1 MDKRIRPY
9 KNRKNAIKRER
20 AIMITSAVAVMAALT
35 MTGVYM
41 KEKNAQ
47 EKQDE
52 FSIDLAQMENNV
64 ENQYTKLVDELVP
77 PVDVADK
84 GDTVKESKTKIPKI
98 EDAPMVDGEL
108 DYMPREDSIVDFDVA
123 EVDSG
128 LVEIPGLTDIVEEPV
143 IEEAPEV
150 LPQTFVFTEEEG
162 LIAPVA
168 NEVLMHFNMDNTVYF
183 ATLDQYKYNPA
194 VIYKAEVGNQ
204 VVSCADGVV
213 VNMYQN
219 EELGQVVVLDLGNGY
234 QATYGQLKDVNV
246 VIGSTVTA
254 GQPIANV
261 ADPTIYYSVE
271 GANVYFSL
279 TKDGVA
285 VNPEEMM

>member
-64 ENQYTKLVDELVP
+64 GEQYAKLVDELVP

-84 GDTVKESKTKIPKI
+84 GDTVKESETKIPKI

-108 DYMPREDSIVDFDVA
+108 DYMPREDSIVGFDVT

-285 VNPEEMM
+285 VNPEELM

>member
-1 MDKRIRPY
+1 MDKQIRPY
-9 KNRKNAIKRER
+9 KNRKASIKRER
-20 AIMITSAVAVMAALT
+20 AIMVTSAAAVMAALT
-35 MTGVYM
+35 LTGVYM

-64 ENQYTKLVDELVP
+64 EDRYAKLVDELVP
-77 PVDVADK
+77 PVEVADK
-84 GDTVKESKTKIPKI
+84 GNTGTEIKVNIPKI
-98 EDAPMVDGEL
+98 EEAPMVDGEL
-108 DYMPREDSIVDFDVA
+108 DYMPREDSIIDFDVA

-128 LVEIPGLTDIVEEPV
+128 MVEIPGLTDIVEEPI
-143 IEEAPEV
+143 IEEAPQV
-150 LPQTFVFTEEEG
+150 VPQAFTFTEEEG
-162 LIAPVA
+162 LIAPIG
-168 NEVLMHFNMDNTVYF
+168 NEVLMHFNMDNTIYF

-204 VVSCADGVV
+204 VISCADGIVID
-213 VNMYQN
+213 MYHN

-254 GQPIANV
+254 GQTIANV
-261 ADPTIYYSVE
+261 AEPTIYYSVE
-271 GANVYFSL
+271 GANLYFGL

-285 VNPEEMM
+285 VNPEELM

>member
-1 MDKRIRPY
+1 
-9 KNRKNAIKRER
+9 
-20 AIMITSAVAVMAALT
+20 MAALT

-52 FSIDLAQMENNV
+52 YSIDLAQMENNV
-64 ENQYTKLVDELVP
+64 GNQYAKLVDELVP
-77 PVDVADK
+77 SVDVADK
-84 GDTVKESKTKIPKI
+84 GDTVNEREMDIPKI
-98 EDAPMVDGEL
+98 EDAPMADGEL
-108 DYMPREDSIVDFDVA
+108 DYMPREDSIVDFELA

-128 LVEIPGLTDIVEEPV
+128 MVEIPGLTDIAEEPV

-162 LIAPVA
+162 LIAPVT

-234 QATYGQLKDVNV
+234 QATYGQLKDVSV

-261 ADPTIYYSVE
+261 AEPTIYYSVE

>member
-1 MDKRIRPY
+1 MDKQIRPY

-52 FSIDLAQMENNV
+52 YSIDLAQMENNV
-64 ENQYTKLVDELVP
+64 GNQYAKLVDELVP

-84 GDTVKESKTKIPKI
+84 GDTVNEREMDIPKI
-98 EDAPMVDGEL
+98 EDAPMADGEL
-108 DYMPREDSIVDFDVA
+108 DYMPREDSIVDFELA

-128 LVEIPGLTDIVEEPV
+128 MVEIPGLTDIAEEPV

-162 LIAPVA
+162 LIAPVT

-234 QATYGQLKDVNV
+234 QATYGQLKDVSV

-261 ADPTIYYSVE
+261 AAPTIYYSVE

-279 TKDGVA
+279 TQDGVA

>member
-1 MDKRIRPY
+1 MDKQIRPY
-9 KNRKNAIKRER
+9 KNRKNAIKREK
-20 AIMITSAVAVMAALT
+20 AIMITSAVAVLAALT

-41 KEKNAQ
+41 KEKNAR

-64 ENQYTKLVDELVP
+64 EEQYAKLVDELVP

-84 GDTVKESKTKIPKI
+84 SDLVEKMETKIPKI

-128 LVEIPGLTDIVEEPV
+128 MVEIPGLTDIAEEPI
-143 IEEAPEV
+143 IEESQQVESQV
-150 LPQTFVFTEEEG
+150 FSFTEEEG
-162 LIAPVA
+162 LIAPVT
-168 NEVLMHFNMDNTVYF
+168 NEVLMPFNMDNTVYF

-194 VIYKAEVGNQ
+194 VIYKAEVGNP

-246 VIGSTVTA
+246 AIGSTVTA

-261 ADPTIYYSVE
+261 AEPTIYYSVE

-285 VNPEEMM
+285 VNPEELM

>member
-9 KNRKNAIKRER
+9 RNKKAAIKREKV
-20 AIMITSAVAVMAALT
+20 IMMTSAVGVMAALT
-35 MTGVYM
+35 MTGIYM

-47 EKQDE
+47 DKQDE
-52 FSIDLAQMENNV
+52 YSIDLSQMENNV
-64 ENQYTKLVDELVP
+64 DNQYAKLLDELVQP
-77 PVDVADK
+77 LEVADNSEME
-84 GDTVKESKTKIPKI
+84 KEPVTDIPKI
-98 EDAPMVDGEL
+98 VEEPYIDGEL
-108 DYMPREDSIVDFDVA
+108 DYMPGKDSIIDFDVA

-128 LVEIPGLTDIVEEPV
+128 RVEIPGLTDIVEEPV
-143 IEEAPEV
+143 IEET
-150 LPQTFVFTEEEG
+150 PQVVPQVFTFTEEEG

-168 NEVLMHFNMDNTVYF
+168 NEILMHFNMDNTVYF

-213 VNMYQN
+213 VNVYQN

-254 GQPIANV
+254 GQLIANV

-285 VNPEEMM
+285 INPEELM

>member
-64 ENQYTKLVDELVP
+64 ENQYAKLVDELVP

-84 GDTVKESKTKIPKI
+84 GDTVKESETKIPKI

-246 VIGSTVTA
+246 VIGATVTA

>member
-64 ENQYTKLVDELVP
+64 ENQYAKLVDELVP

-84 GDTVKESKTKIPKI
+84 GDTVKESETKIPKI

-150 LPQTFVFTEEEG
+150 LPQTFAFTEEEG
-162 LIAPVA
+162 LIAPVT

-204 VVSCADGVV
+204 VVTCADGIVV
-213 VNMYQN
+213 DMYQN

>member
-64 ENQYTKLVDELVP
+64 ENQYAKLVDELVP

-84 GDTVKESKTKIPKI
+84 GDTVKESKTKIPEI

-150 LPQTFVFTEEEG
+150 LPQTFAFTEEEG
-162 LIAPVA
+162 LIAPVT

-204 VVSCADGVV
+204 VVTCADGIVV
-213 VNMYQN
+213 DMYQN

-246 VIGSTVTA
+246 VIGATVTA

>member
-64 ENQYTKLVDELVP
+64 GEQYAKLVDELVP

-84 GDTVKESKTKIPKI
+84 GDTVKESETKIPKI

-108 DYMPREDSIVDFDVA
+108 DYMPREDSIVGFDVT

-150 LPQTFVFTEEEG
+150 LPQTFAFTEEEG

-204 VVSCADGVV
+204 VVTCADGIVV
-213 VNMYQN
+213 DMYQN

-246 VIGSTVTA
+246 VIGATVTA

-285 VNPEEMM
+285 VNPEELM

>member
-41 KEKNAQ
+41 KKKNAQ

-64 ENQYTKLVDELVP
+64 ENQYAKLVDELVP

-84 GDTVKESKTKIPKI
+84 GDTVKESETKIPKI

-150 LPQTFVFTEEEG
+150 LPQTFAFTEEEG
-162 LIAPVA
+162 LIAPVT

-204 VVSCADGVV
+204 VVTCADGIVV
-213 VNMYQN
+213 DMYQN

>member
-64 ENQYTKLVDELVP
+64 ENQYAKLVDELVP

-84 GDTVKESKTKIPKI
+84 GDTVKESETKIPKI

-108 DYMPREDSIVDFDVA
+108 DYMPREDSIVGFDVT

-285 VNPEEMM
+285 VNPEELM

>member
-1 MDKRIRPY
+1 MDKQIRPY
-9 KNRKNAIKRER
+9 KNRKNAIKREK
-20 AIMITSAVAVMAALT
+20 AIMITSAVAVLAALT

-41 KEKNAQ
+41 KEKNAR

-64 ENQYTKLVDELVP
+64 EEQYAKLVDELVP

-84 GDTVKESKTKIPKI
+84 SDLAEKMETKIPKI
-98 EDAPMVDGEL
+98 ENAPMVDGEL

-128 LVEIPGLTDIVEEPV
+128 MVEIPGLTDIAEEPI
-143 IEEAPEV
+143 IEESQQVESQV
-150 LPQTFVFTEEEG
+150 FSFTEEEG
-162 LIAPVA
+162 LIAPVT
-168 NEVLMHFNMDNTVYF
+168 NEVLMPFNMDNTVYF

-194 VIYKAEVGNQ
+194 VIYKAEVGNP

-246 VIGSTVTA
+246 AIGSTVTA

-261 ADPTIYYSVE
+261 AEPTIYYSIE

-285 VNPEEMM
+285 VNPEELM

>member
-1 MDKRIRPY
+1 
-9 KNRKNAIKRER
+9 
-20 AIMITSAVAVMAALT
+20 
-35 MTGVYM
+35 
-41 KEKNAQ
+41 
-47 EKQDE
+47 
-52 FSIDLAQMENNV
+52 
-64 ENQYTKLVDELVP
+64 
-77 PVDVADK
+77 
-84 GDTVKESKTKIPKI
+84 
-98 EDAPMVDGEL
+98 MVDSEL
-108 DYMPREDSIVDFDVA
+108 DYMPREDSIVGFDVT

-150 LPQTFVFTEEEG
+150 LPQTFAFTEEEG

-204 VVSCADGVV
+204 VVTCADGIVV
-213 VNMYQN
+213 DMYQN

-246 VIGSTVTA
+246 VIGATVTA

-271 GANVYFSL
+271 GANVYL
-279 TKDGVA
+279 V
-285 VNPEEMM
+285 

>member
-64 ENQYTKLVDELVP
+64 ENQYAKLVDELVP

-84 GDTVKESKTKIPKI
+84 GDTVKESKTKISKI
-98 EDAPMVDGEL
+98 EDAPMVDSEL

-234 QATYGQLKDVNV
+234 QATYGQLKDVSV

-261 ADPTIYYSVE
+261 AEPTIYYSVE

>member
-1 MDKRIRPY
+1 MDKQIRPY

-52 FSIDLAQMENNV
+52 YSIDLAQMENNV
-64 ENQYTKLVDELVP
+64 GNQYAKLVDELVP

-84 GDTVKESKTKIPKI
+84 GDTVNEREMDIPKI
-98 EDAPMVDGEL
+98 EDAPMADGEL
-108 DYMPREDSIVDFDVA
+108 DYMPREDSIVDFELA

-128 LVEIPGLTDIVEEPV
+128 MVEIPGLTDIAEEPV

-162 LIAPVA
+162 LIAPVT

-204 VVSCADGVV
+204 VVSCADGIV

-234 QATYGQLKDVNV
+234 QATYGQLKDVSV

-261 ADPTIYYSVE
+261 AEPTIYYSVE

>member
-1 MDKRIRPY
+1 MDKQIRPY

-20 AIMITSAVAVMAALT
+20 AIMITSAAAVMAALT
-35 MTGVYM
+35 LTGVYM

-64 ENQYTKLVDELVP
+64 EDQYAKLVDELVP
-77 PVDVADK
+77 PVEVADK
-84 GDTVKESKTKIPKI
+84 GDVTKEVETKIPKI
-98 EDAPMVDGEL
+98 EDAPLIDGEL
-108 DYMPREDSIVDFDVA
+108 DYMPREDSIVDFEVA

-128 LVEIPGLTDIVEEPV
+128 LVEIPGLTDIVEEPI
-143 IEEAPEV
+143 IEEAPQV
-150 LPQTFVFTEEEG
+150 APQVFTFTEEEG

-204 VVSCADGVV
+204 VVSCADGTVV
-213 VNMYQN
+213 DMYQN

-246 VIGSTVTA
+246 AIGSTVTA

-261 ADPTIYYSVE
+261 AEPTIYYSVE
-271 GANVYFSL
+271 GCNVYFAL

-285 VNPEEMM
+285 VNPEELM

>member
-1 MDKRIRPY
+1 MKKQGFAAFLR
-9 KNRKNAIKRER
+9 RKQYVIAGAIVVIAAVGTTVLYSSNQEKER
-20 AIMITSAVAVMAALT
+20 QQLEEELAEEINETTPEVAVAEETEEAEAASAVIA
-35 MTGVYM
+35 
-41 KEKNAQ
+41 
-47 EKQDE
+47 
-52 FSIDLAQMENNV
+52 
-64 ENQYTKLVDELVP
+64 
-77 PVDVADK
+77 
-84 GDTVKESKTKIPKI
+84 PK
-98 EDAPMVDGEL
+98 
-108 DYMPREDSIVDFDVA
+108 
-123 EVDSG
+123 
-128 LVEIPGLTDIVEEPV
+128 
-143 IEEAPEV
+143 
-150 LPQTFVFTEEEG
+150 TEEEKNMIELEDLSG
-162 LIAPVA
+162 TEVA
-168 NEVLMHFNMDNTVYF
+168 ELPEESAEVAVAEETAAQGDTLHFSPEDGMLWPLEGNVLVNYSMDSTVYF

-234 QATYGQLKDVNV
+234 QATYGQLKDVSV

-261 ADPTIYYSVE
+261 AEPTIYYSVE

>member
-84 GDTVKESKTKIPKI
+84 GDTVKIPKI

>member
-64 ENQYTKLVDELVP
+64 GEQYAKLVDELVP

-84 GDTVKESKTKIPKI
+84 GDTVKESETKIPKI

-108 DYMPREDSIVDFDVA
+108 DYMPREDSIVGFDVT

-204 VVSCADGVV
+204 VVTCADGIVV
-213 VNMYQN
+213 DMYQN

-246 VIGSTVTA
+246 VIGATVTA

-285 VNPEEMM
+285 VNPEELM

>member
-64 ENQYTKLVDELVP
+64 ENQYAKLVDELVP

-246 VIGSTVTA
+246 VIGATVTA

-285 VNPEEMM
+285 VNPEELM

>member
-64 ENQYTKLVDELVP
+64 ENQYAKLVDELVP

-84 GDTVKESKTKIPKI
+84 GDTVKESETKIPKI

-285 VNPEEMM
+285 VNPEELM

>member
-41 KEKNAQ
+41 KEKNAR
-47 EKQDE
+47 EKRDE
-52 FSIDLAQMENNV
+52 YSIDLAQMENNV
-64 ENQYTKLVDELVP
+64 GNQYAKLVDELVP
-77 PVDVADK
+77 PVDVADN
-84 GDTVKESKTKIPKI
+84 GDTDKEMETRIPKI
-98 EDAPMVDGEL
+98 EDAPIVDGEL
-108 DYMPREDSIVDFDVA
+108 DYMPREDSIVDFDVE

-128 LVEIPGLTDIVEEPV
+128 LVEIPGLTDIAEEPI
-143 IEEAPEV
+143 IEEAPQV
-150 LPQTFVFTEEEG
+150 LPQTFSFTEEEG

-168 NEVLMHFNMDNTVYF
+168 NEVLMHFSMDNTVYF

-204 VVSCADGVV
+204 VLSCADGVV

>member
-1 MDKRIRPY
+1 MDKQIRPY
-9 KNRKNAIKRER
+9 KNRKNTIKRER

-35 MTGVYM
+35 LTGVYM
-41 KEKNAQ
+41 KDKNAQ

-64 ENQYTKLVDELVP
+64 GDQYAKLVDELVP
-77 PVDVADK
+77 PMEVADK
-84 GDTVKESKTKIPKI
+84 GTEIETKIPKI
-98 EDAPMVDGEL
+98 EDAPMIEGEL

-128 LVEIPGLTDIVEEPV
+128 MVEIPGLTDIVEESV
-143 IEEAPEV
+143 IEDVPEV
-150 LPQTFVFTEEEG
+150 APQAFTFTEEEG

-168 NEVLMHFNMDNTVYF
+168 NEVLMHFNMENTIYF

-194 VIYKAEVGNQ
+194 VIYKAEVGTP

-234 QATYGQLKDVNV
+234 QAAPRADIKFL
-246 VIGSTVTA
+246 TA
-254 GQPIANV
+254 AAIRQQPSVCDYSARALSSQILPISIA
-261 ADPTIYYSVE
+261 A
-271 GANVYFSL
+271 
-279 TKDGVA
+279 
-285 VNPEEMM
+285 

>member
-1 MDKRIRPY
+1 MDKQIRPY

-20 AIMITSAVAVMAALT
+20 VIMITSAVAVMAALT

-52 FSIDLAQMENNV
+52 YSIDLAQMENNV
-64 ENQYTKLVDELVP
+64 GNQYAKLVDELVP

-84 GDTVKESKTKIPKI
+84 GDTVNEREMDIPKI
-98 EDAPMVDGEL
+98 EDAPMADGEL
-108 DYMPREDSIVDFDVA
+108 DYMPREDSIVDFELA

-128 LVEIPGLTDIVEEPV
+128 MVEIPGLTDIAEEPV

-162 LIAPVA
+162 LIAPVT

-234 QATYGQLKDVNV
+234 QATYGQLKDVSV

-261 ADPTIYYSVE
+261 AEPTIYYSVE

-279 TKDGVA
+279 TKDGMA

>member
-1 MDKRIRPY
+1 MDKQIRPY
-9 KNRKNAIKRER
+9 KNRKNAIKREK

-64 ENQYTKLVDELVP
+64 ENQYAKLVDELVP

-84 GDTVKESKTKIPKI
+84 GDFTEKVETKIPKI

-108 DYMPREDSIVDFDVA
+108 DYIPREDSIVDFDVA

-150 LPQTFVFTEEEG
+150 LPETFTFTEEEG

-246 VIGSTVTA
+246 AIGSNVTA

-261 ADPTIYYSVE
+261 AEPTIYYSVE

-285 VNPEEMM
+285 VNPEELM

>member
-1 MDKRIRPY
+1 MDKQIRPY
-9 KNRKNAIKRER
+9 KNRKNAIKREK

-41 KEKNAQ
+41 KEKKAQ

-64 ENQYTKLVDELVP
+64 ENQYAKLVDELVP

-84 GDTVKESKTKIPKI
+84 GDTVNEREMDIPKI
-98 EDAPMVDGEL
+98 EDAPMADGEL

-128 LVEIPGLTDIVEEPV
+128 MVEIPGLTDIAEEPV
-143 IEEAPEV
+143 IEEAPEA
-150 LPQTFVFTEEEG
+150 LPQTFTFTEEEG

-234 QATYGQLKDVNV
+234 QATYGQLKDVSV

-261 ADPTIYYSVE
+261 AEPTIYYSVE

-285 VNPEEMM
+285 VNPEELM

>member
-1 MDKRIRPY
+1 MDKQIRPY

-52 FSIDLAQMENNV
+52 YSIDLAQMENNV
-64 ENQYTKLVDELVP
+64 GNQYAKLVDELVP

-84 GDTVKESKTKIPKI
+84 GDTVNEREMDIPKI
-98 EDAPMVDGEL
+98 EDAPMADGEL
-108 DYMPREDSIVDFDVA
+108 DYMPREDSIVDFELA

-128 LVEIPGLTDIVEEPV
+128 MVEIPGLTDIAEEPV

-162 LIAPVA
+162 LIAPVT

-234 QATYGQLKDVNV
+234 QATYGQLKDVSV

-261 ADPTIYYSVE
+261 AEPTIYYSVE

>member
-1 MDKRIRPY
+1 MDKQIRPY
-9 KNRKNAIKRER
+9 KNRKNAIKREK
-20 AIMITSAVAVMAALT
+20 AIMITSAVAVLAALT

-41 KEKNAQ
+41 KEKNAR

-64 ENQYTKLVDELVP
+64 EEQYAKLVDELVP

-84 GDTVKESKTKIPKI
+84 SDLAEKMETKIPKI

-128 LVEIPGLTDIVEEPV
+128 MVEIPGLTDIAEEPI
-143 IEEAPEV
+143 IEESQQVESQV
-150 LPQTFVFTEEEG
+150 FSFTEEEG
-162 LIAPVA
+162 LIAPVT
-168 NEVLMHFNMDNTVYF
+168 NEVLMPFNMDNTVYF

-194 VIYKAEVGNQ
+194 VIYKAEVGNP

-246 VIGSTVTA
+246 AIGSTVTA

-261 ADPTIYYSVE
+261 AEPTIYYSVE

-285 VNPEEMM
+285 VNPEELM

>member
-9 KNRKNAIKRER
+9 KSRKNAIKRER

-64 ENQYTKLVDELVP
+64 ENQYAKLVDELVP

-84 GDTVKESKTKIPKI
+84 GDLDDLSMTDIPKI
-98 EDAPMVDGEL
+98 EEEPIMDGEL
-108 DYMPREDSIVDFDVA
+108 DYMPREDSIVDFEVA

-128 LVEIPGLTDIVEEPV
+128 LVEIPGLTDIVEESI
-143 IEEAPEV
+143 IEEAPQV
-150 LPQTFVFTEEEG
+150 APQVFTFTEEEG

-168 NEVLMHFNMDNTVYF
+168 NEVLMHFNMENTVYF

-246 VIGSTVTA
+246 VIGATVTA

-279 TKDGVA
+279 TKDGIA
-285 VNPEEMM
+285 VNPEELM

>member
-64 ENQYTKLVDELVP
+64 ENQYAKLVDELVP

-204 VVSCADGVV
+204 VVTCADGIVV
-213 VNMYQN
+213 DMYQN